1 MSTVIRNGT
10 VVTADLSYSADILVD
25 NGVITDI
32 GDNLSGGTELD
43 ATDCYIMPG
52 APAPDFQVAPPW
64 WLIFVYRI
72 RAKVCWMPFSAGTTN
87 PHAPTATIPF
97 IWQLPGGVSK
107 SSMT

>member
-52 APAPDFQVAPPW
+52 V
-64 WLIFVYRI
+64 
-72 RAKVCWMPFSAGTTN
+72 
-87 PHAPTATIPF
+87 
-97 IWQLPGGVSK
+97 
-107 SSMT
+107 